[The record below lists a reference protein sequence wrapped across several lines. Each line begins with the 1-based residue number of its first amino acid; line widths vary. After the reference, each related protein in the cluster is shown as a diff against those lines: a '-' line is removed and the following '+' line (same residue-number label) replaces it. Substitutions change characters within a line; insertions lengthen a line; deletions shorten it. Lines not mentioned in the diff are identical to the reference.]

1 MGYSVRQMRNGGP
14 RPRAATCRRRSL
26 ALVILGLT
34 GAFAILCASAG
45 ALETR
50 SVENSFGPDGTS
62 GSEFFY
68 PWSLAFDQGSHSLY
82 VASLADR
89 IERFDGGHEP
99 VHEREPFSGSSAA
112 IVEGE
117 LAAFSLSSFANQ
129 LAVNSS
135 THDLYVVSGS
145 PGVAAYQ
152 ASGEPANFT
161 AGSAAGTNELGGA
174 EVCGVAVDS
183 AGDIYVSEASTGVQI
198 FTAAGEPLA
207 AIPAAA
213 GHCNLAVNA
222 QGDVYASAP
231 NGPVEEFEPS
241 IFPVTA
247 LTTYNSAGV
256 IDANASLSVAIDPT
270 DEHLLVDEGSQV
282 AEYSEAGAR
291 LGEFGGG
298 SLSGSVGLAVNAATD
313 RIYVSNSEGALPR
326 QVEVFGPAF
335 ILPDVT
341 TGEASEV
348 RPPGSATI
356 AGVVNADGVE
366 VTDCHFDYGLSTEY
380 GNTAPCEQT
389 VGSGTEAV
397 AATAKL
403 SGLEPGATYHFR
415 LQASN
420 ENGTNFGQDQTFAL
434 PPRPEIK
441 GASASEITKD
451 SALLKA
457 EIHPGGLATS
467 YRFEYGPSTEYGT
480 SVPAPEGHLPGSS
493 VAIPVEARIENL
505 SADTTTYHWRVV
517 ATNAAGTTVGAD
529 HTLRYITTGEG
540 LPDGRAYEMVTPNAK
555 NGAFVDPVL
564 VVGFHPAIAESGSRV
579 IASSIQCFAGSQSC
593 SAARETEGAQYLFS
607 RSPTGWAT
615 TALAPPATEFQANSP
630 ALLSPE
636 TGMELFSIPT
646 PPAYE
651 DDFYVRAAD
660 GTFADVG
667 PVSPP
672 SDGPVGEPWGGH
684 TSAATSDFSHIAFQ
698 EPGFWAAAGSSETVY
713 EFAGIGNSEPKL
725 VGVTGGPGS
734 TSLISRCGT
743 TLGGDAANGGS
754 PGGMSAN
761 GEVIYFTAKRCESGT
776 GSNSETPVPANSLY
790 ARLGGAR
797 TVKISERSPSACT
810 SLACTGSAVGDA
822 AFAGASADGSK
833 AFFTSDQQ
841 LTNEAG
847 DEANLYEYDFDSPA
861 GENLV
866 DVSAGDPAHGPQV
879 QGVVA
884 ISSDGSHVYFV
895 AKGVLAGGLD
905 ALGRAPAEGADNL
918 YVFERDAAYPHG
930 RMEFVTQLPEAD
942 QQQWAS
948 NGSRVLANV
957 TPDGRFLVFESH
969 GALTPDD
976 SSSSGARQIFRYDA
990 QSGELVRVSVG
1001 QDGFDDN
1008 GNASLG
1014 DASIVQEWVGS
1025 ASSAGSARRDPSMSH
1040 DGSYVFFESPAGL
1053 TPHALDDVAIGELEG
1068 KPAYAKNV
1076 YEWHDG
1082 RVSLISDGKDTTTTA
1097 QPGGLS
1103 SVQLLGS
1110 DATAANVFFTT
1121 ADQLVGGDTNT
1132 QLDFYDARICTE
1144 AEPCIAE
1151 PPLPLPPCLGES
1163 CHGVPS
1169 GTPVAPTG
1177 GSATLDD
1184 KGSPSSAR
1192 KTHKRV
1198 AKKKKRRQ
1206 RKCSRSRRH
1215 RRKCTAK
1222 KPRRSKNKR
1231 TGLRKGGRRA

>member
-1 MGYSVRQMRNGGP
+1 MGYSVRQIRNGGP
-14 RPRAATCRRRSL
+14 RSRVASCRCSL
-26 ALVILGLT
+26 ALILSVA
-34 GAFAILCASAG
+34 GAFAILSSSAG

-50 SVENSFGPDGTS
+50 SLENSFGPDGTAS
-62 GSEFFY
+62 SEFFD

-82 VASLADR
+82 VASLANR

-99 VHEREPFSGSSAA
+99 AHEREPFSGSSAA

-117 LAAFSLSSFANQ
+117 LAAFSFSAIANQ

-135 THDLYVVSGS
+135 THDFYVVSGS

-152 ASGEPANFT
+152 ASGESANFT
-161 AGSAAGTNELGGA
+161 AGPAAGTNELGGS

-183 AGDIYVSEASTGVQI
+183 VGDIYVSEASTGVQV
-198 FTAAGEPLA
+198 FTATGEPLA
-207 AIPAAA
+207 AIQAAA

-231 NGPVEEFEPS
+231 NGPVEEFAPSPS

-247 LTTYNSAGV
+247 LTTYSSLGV
-256 IDANASLSVAIDPT
+256 VDANASLSVAIDPT

-298 SLSGSVGLAVNAATD
+298 SLGGSVGLAINAATD
-313 RIYVSNSEGALPR
+313 RVYVSNSRGALPR
-326 QVEVFGPAF
+326 QVEVFGPALL
-335 ILPDVT
+335 LPDVT

-348 RPPGSATI
+348 RPQGSATV
-356 AGVVNADGVE
+356 AGVVNADGIE
-366 VTDCHFDYGLSTEY
+366 VTDCHFDYGPTTEY
-380 GNTAPCEQT
+380 GKTAPCEQT

-397 AATAKL
+397 AVTARL
-403 SGLEPGATYHFR
+403 SGLQPGTTYHFR

-420 ENGTNFGQDQTFAL
+420 ENGTNHGQDQTFAL
-434 PPRPEIK
+434 PPRPEIT
-441 GASASEITKD
+441 GASASEITRE

-457 EIHPGGLATS
+457 EIDPGGLATS

-480 SVPAPEGHLPGSS
+480 SVPAPEGQLPGSS
-493 VAIPVEARIENL
+493 VAEPVEARIENL

-517 ATNAAGTTVGAD
+517 ATNAAGTTIGAD
-529 HTLRYITTGEG
+529 HTFRYITTGEG
-540 LPDGRAYEMVTPNAK
+540 LPDDRAYEMVTPHAK
-555 NGAFVDPVL
+555 NGALVNPVL
-564 VVGFHPAIAESGSRV
+564 LVGLAPVIAESGSRV
-579 IASSIQCFAGSQSC
+579 AATSIQCFAGSQSC
-593 SAARETEGAQYLFS
+593 SAARETEGEQYLFS
-607 RSPTGWAT
+607 RSPSEWIT
-615 TALAPPATEFQANSP
+615 TALAPPAKQFQANST
-630 ALLSPE
+630 ALLSAE
-636 TGMELFSIPT
+636 TATELFSMPT

-651 DDFYVRAAD
+651 DDFYIRGAD

-672 SDGPVGEPWGGH
+672 AEGLQGEPWGGH
-684 TSAATSDFSHIAFQ
+684 TIAATSDFSHIAFQ

-713 EFAGIGNSEPKL
+713 EFSGVGNEEPKL
-725 VGVTGGPGS
+725 VGVMGGPGS
-734 TSLISRCGT
+734 TSLISRCAT
-743 TLGGDAANGGS
+743 TLGGDAANGGY

-761 GEVIYFTAKRCESGT
+761 GEVIYFTAKACESGT
-776 GSNSETPVPANSLY
+776 GSNSGTPVAANSLY

-797 TVKISERSPSACT
+797 TVRISERSPSACT
-810 SLACTGSAVGDA
+810 SLACTGSAVRDA

-895 AKGVLAGGLD
+895 AKSVLAGGTD
-905 ALGRAPAEGADNL
+905 ARGRAPKEGAENL

-930 RMEFVTQLPEAD
+930 RMEFVTLLPEAD
-942 QQQWAS
+942 QEQWAS
-948 NGSRVLANV
+948 NGYKVLANV

-969 GALTPDD
+969 GDLTPDD
-976 SSSSGARQIFRYDA
+976 SSSAGVRQIFRYDA
-990 QSGELVRVSVG
+990 QSGELVRVSTG
-1001 QDGFDDN
+1001 QDGFNDN
-1008 GNASLG
+1008 GNAGRG
-1014 DASIVQEWVGS
+1014 DASIVQEWIGS
-1025 ASSAGSARRDPSMSH
+1025 VSSAGSGRSDPSMSH
-1040 DGSYVFFESPAGL
+1040 NGSYVFFESPVGL

-1068 KPAYAKNV
+1068 RPTYAENI

-1082 RVSLISDGKDTTTTA
+1082 KVSLISDGKDTTTG
-1097 QPGGLS
+1097 PGDLS
-1103 SVQLLGS
+1103 SVKLLGS
-1110 DATAANVFFTT
+1110 DATGANVFFTT
-1121 ADQLVGGDTNT
+1121 ADQLVGGDVDT

-1151 PPLPLPPCLGES
+1151 PQPPLPPCLGEV
-1163 CHGVPS
+1163 CHGIPS
-1169 GTPVAPTG
+1169 GAPAAPTG
-1177 GSATLDD
+1177 GSATLS
-1184 KGSPSSAR
+1184 GEGNLSSAH
-1192 KTHKRV
+1192 KAHKRV
-1198 AKKKKRRQ
+1198 ARKKPRPRR
-1206 RKCSRSRRH
+1206 CSRSRRH
-1215 RRKCTAK
+1215 RGKCIGK
-1222 KPRRSKNKR
+1222 RPRHSSSRRPGK
-1231 TGLRKGGRRA
+1231 RKGGRA